1 MIKIKFAKKLM
12 GERKLGIELDSFFA
26 VIFGDGAEIETEQ
39 KARSEKIGGSGVGRD
54 LKHFREGG
62 ASVGVVFCLN
72 VSDAENVGGV
82 DAGARIPG
90 LDFFEIWNCFRRF
103 AGEVKRETGELRGLV
118 VTWIFLDRALE
129 GRNGVAIVALAVIN
143 DSEFVRE
150 IFCGGIGFYDFAKGG
165 ECFIEFALVGEA
177 VNLVVRRRSRRWRIL
192 REGKPRNEEQEEK
205 AVDQDERCAG
215 FPLMKRHRS

>member
-1 MIKIKFAKKLM
+1 MRQ
-12 GERKLGIELDSFFA
+12 RKLGIKLDGFPAVFFR
-26 VIFGDGAEIETEQ
+26 DRTEV
-39 KARSEKIGGSGVGRD
+39 KAKQEARGEKIGGGGIRRD

-90 LDFFEIWNCFRRF
+90 LDFFEIRNCFRRL
-103 AGEVKRETGELRGLV
+103 AGEIKRETGELRGLV
-118 VTWIFLDRALE
+118 VIWIFGDRVLE
-129 GRNGVAIVALAVIN
+129 GRYGVEVVALAVVN
-143 DSEFVRE
+143 DARFARE
-150 IFCGGIGFYDFAKGG
+150 ILRGGIGFYDFVEGG
-165 ECFIEFALVGEA
+165 KRFIEFALVGEA
-177 VNLVVRRRSRRWRIL
+177 VNLVVRRKRRRWRTL
-192 REGKPRNEEQEEK
+192 SEGKPRNEEQEEK